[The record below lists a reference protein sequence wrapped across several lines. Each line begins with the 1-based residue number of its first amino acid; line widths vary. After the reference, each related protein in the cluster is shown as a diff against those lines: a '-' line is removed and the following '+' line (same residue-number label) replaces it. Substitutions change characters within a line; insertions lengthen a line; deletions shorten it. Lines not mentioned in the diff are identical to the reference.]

1 MKPALLQI
9 DAFSDTPFGGNPA
22 AVCLL
27 DQARDEPWMQ
37 RVAAEM
43 NLAETAFVVLGDGDD
58 FPLRWFTPTTEVP
71 LCGHATLAAAH
82 ALWETG
88 YVPPSRAIGFN
99 TLSGALTAQRS
110 GDLIGIDL
118 PARPVVEAALP
129 SPLTRALGFPTV
141 WTGRTC
147 EPATSKFE
155 YVVVTNERGV
165 RDARPDVAALRAI
178 PGGVILT
185 ARSDDPSVHIVSRY
199 FAAYYGVDEDPVTG
213 SAHCALATY
222 WAPRLGRLSFTARQ
236 ASARGGT
243 LGVTLDGERVQLT
256 GHAVAVFSGELRA

>member
-1 MKPALLQI
+1 MNPVLLQV
-9 DAFSDTPFGGNPA
+9 DAFTDTTFRGNPA

-27 DQARDEPWMQ
+27 DRPRDEAWMQ
-37 RVAAEM
+37 AVAAEM
-43 NLAETAFVVLGDGDD
+43 NLAETAFVVLQGDE

-71 LCGHATLAAAH
+71 LCGHATLASAH

-88 YVPPSRAIGFN
+88 RVPAGRTIGFA
-99 TLSGALTAQRS
+99 TQGGRLTAYQV
-110 GDLIGIDL
+110 GHTIAIEL

-129 SPLTRALGFPTV
+129 PPLTRALSIPAV

-147 EPATSKFE
+147 EPATTKFE
-155 YVVVTNERGV
+155 YLVVASERDV
-165 RDARPDVAALRAI
+165 RAARPDVAALRAI

-185 ARSDDPSVHIVSRY
+185 ARSEDPAAHIVSRY

-222 WAPRLGRLSFTARQ
+222 WAPRLGRLSFIARQ
-236 ASARGGT
+236 VSARGGT

-256 GHAVAVFSGELRA
+256 GRAVTIFAGELRA